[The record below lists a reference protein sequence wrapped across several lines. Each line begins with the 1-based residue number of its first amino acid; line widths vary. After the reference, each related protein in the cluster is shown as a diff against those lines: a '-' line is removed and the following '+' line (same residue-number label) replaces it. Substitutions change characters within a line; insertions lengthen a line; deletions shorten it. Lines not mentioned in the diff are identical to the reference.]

1 MIKGNIEEMLL
12 KEGVYIATTV
22 GFSMYPLLRNRKDN
36 AVIVPKPSKLSK
48 YDVPLYKRG
57 ETYIL
62 HRIIDI
68 KDNKYIIRG
77 DNCEFIETDIKD
89 ENIIGIL
96 DGVFRGNVYI
106 SVQNPIYK
114 LYSYLPVKFYFLRVF
129 YKNII
134 RFLAKIKRKVFKRSK

>member
-12 KEGVYIATTV
+12 TENVYIATTV
-22 GFSMYPLLRNRKDN
+22 GFSMFPLLRNRKDN
-36 AVIVPKPSKLSK
+36 AVILPKPKHLKK

-57 ETYIL
+57 NKYIL

-68 KDNKYIIRG
+68 KDGEYIIRG

-89 ENIIGIL
+89 ENIVGIL

-106 SVQNPIYK
+106 SVHNPLYK

-129 YKNII
+129 YKKTI
-134 RFLAKIKRKVFKRSK
+134 RFLAKIKNKVFKRSK

>member
-1 MIKGNIEEMLL
+1 MINGNIEEMLL
-12 KEGVYIATTV
+12 NEGVYVATTV
-22 GFSMYPLLRNRKDN
+22 GFSMFPLLRSRKDN
-36 AVIVPKPSKLSK
+36 AVILPKPTKFKK

-57 ETYIL
+57 GKYIL

-77 DNCEFIETDIKD
+77 DNCEFIETDIND

-106 SVQNPIYK
+106 SVGNPLYK

-129 YKNII
+129 YKNTLH
-134 RFLAKIKRKVFKRSK
+134 FLVKIKHKLFKRSK

>member
-1 MIKGNIEEMLL
+1 MIKGNIEEMLSS
-12 KEGVYIATTV
+12 EGVYIATTV
-22 GFSMYPLLRNRKDN
+22 GFSMFPLLRNRKDN
-36 AVIVPKPSKLSK
+36 AVILPKPTQFKK

-57 ETYIL
+57 EQYIL

-68 KDNKYIIRG
+68 KENKYIIRG

-106 SVQNPIYK
+106 SVHNPLYK
-114 LYSYLPVKFYFLRVF
+114 LYSYVPVKFYFLRVF
-129 YKNII
+129 YKKTIS
-134 RFLAKIKRKVFKRSK
+134 FLAEIKHKFFKRSK